1 MKTIENLNITSLN
14 IRNKT
19 EVMGSTKSYCKRL
32 NLSLDNELNI
42 KLQGIAETLNVNAT
56 EIIRQI
62 ISVIIGECE
71 EIINENNY

>member
-19 EVMGSTKSYCKRL
+19 EVMGSTKSYYKRL
-32 NLSLDNELNI
+32 NLSIDDGLNL
-42 KLQGIAETLNVNAT
+42 KLQEISDTLNVNVT

-62 ISVIIGECE
+62 ISVIVCKCE
-71 EIINENNY
+71 GIINENNY

>member
-1 MKTIENLNITSLN
+1 MKTIKNLNITSLN

-19 EVMGSTKSYCKRL
+19 EVMGSTKSYYKRL
-32 NLSLDNELNI
+32 NLSLDYELNI
-42 KLQGIAETLNVNAT
+42 KLQEIAETLNVNAT